1 MHIPFTLLSKHMSKN
16 IHAWVQKV
24 ASRFLPDVHHLPS
37 NHAGKNLVFL
47 LWLFG
52 VASIVLSTTWVDAA
66 NWWATITTNI
76 QNNVM
81 TIDQLRVTTDWLPNS
96 PVKVEL
102 NSTGIRLDP
111 AVAASGVLKRDT
123 NGYII
128 QDLVQ
133 GTNIANN
140 TIDGTKILNNT
151 ITNEKIVDNTITNI
165 KIATGTITCDR
176 LNIPGFNCG
185 SVTPPDYMC
194 PGWQFF
200 QWITSTGMTICV
212 APPGGISC
220 TAPDVPV
227 YESGARTCRSCA
239 VWETLIF
246 EQGTWQCKLYSTTW
260 SSLWIDWW
268 ASRIYNQNL
277 TWNVG
282 IGTNAPT
289 HTLTV
294 SGTARVIGSGTPAL
308 TWSTGGTVWTV
319 WSLAAADASTIFTV
333 LNGKVGILTAN
344 PQYTLDVVGTIRAAE
359 ILTTSD
365 ARKKTDIAVIDNA
378 LSSLLGI
385 NWYSYTLKSNGTK
398 QYWVI
403 AQQVEQFFPYLVTTD
418 ANGYKAVNYNGLIAP
433 VIQAIHELDAKMQTI
448 EAKYQENE
456 TRIDALEKLLSK

>member
-81 TIDQLRVTTDWLPNS
+81 TIDALRVTSNGLPNWQI
-96 PVKVEL
+96 KVEL
-102 NSTGIRLDP
+102 NSGGIILDP
-111 AVAASGVLKRDT
+111 TTPPSWVLKRDAA
-123 NGYII
+123 GYIV

-133 GTNIANN
+133 WTNIQNN
-140 TIDGTKILNNT
+140 TIDGTKIQNNT

-176 LNIPGFNCG
+176 LNIPWFNCG
-185 SVTPPDYMC
+185 SATPPNYMC
-194 PGWQFF
+194 PSGEFF
-200 QWITSTGMTICV
+200 QGITSTGMTVCV
-212 APPGGISC
+212 SSPGGISC

-227 YESGARTCRSCA
+227 YEAWAWVCKSCPL
-239 VWETLIF
+239 WETLVF
-246 EQGTWQCKLYSTTW
+246 ESGLWTCKAQSWWTWD
-260 SSLWIDWW
+260 SLWERNIS
-268 ASRIYNQNL
+268 AIYNKNL
-277 TWNVG
+277 SWNVG
-282 IGTNAPT
+282 IWTNSPT

-294 SGTARVIGSGTPAL
+294 SGTARVIGAGSPVL
-308 TWSTGGTVWTV
+308 TWSTGGTVGTV
-319 WSLAAADASTIFTV
+319 WSLAASDASSLFVVT
-333 LNGKVGILTAN
+333 NGRVGILTAN
-344 PQYTLDVVGTIRAAE
+344 PQYTLDVVGQIRAAE

-365 ARKKTDIAVIDNA
+365 ARKKTNIAVIDNA

-385 NWYSYTLKSNGTK
+385 NWYSYTLKSDGSQ

-448 EAKYQENE
+448 EAKYQQNE
-456 TRIDALEKLLSK
+456 ARIQALEKLISK